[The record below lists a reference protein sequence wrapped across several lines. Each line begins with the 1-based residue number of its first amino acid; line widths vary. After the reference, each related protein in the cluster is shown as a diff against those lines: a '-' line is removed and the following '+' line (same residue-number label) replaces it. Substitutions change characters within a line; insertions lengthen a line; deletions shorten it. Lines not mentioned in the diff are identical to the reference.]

1 MGNRSGRRKYFRND
15 GGTPLSTVMKRL
27 LLFVF
32 FFIGAAS
39 AVNGFAQTPEMRL
52 INSAADALGGR
63 ERLLSV
69 KTLAIYGYGQQAY
82 QNGGGNITASPDA
95 PQKWVNVN
103 GLART
108 IDLEH
113 GRMHLEQ
120 RLVQDFVFA
129 YARNMNGDTR
139 VNQFLDGDIAFN
151 MGPDAR
157 AVRAPEAAVRARR
170 IEMLGNPIS
179 LIRAALEP
187 GAKLTNLRKDGNRQV
202 LDFTTAKGD
211 RLTLAFDGETHLP
224 AWISWVGPDNNLG
237 DVTYRTSFVGYQ
249 VENGVR
255 LPSGYNTMID
265 FRNVV
270 FNKLYVDKY
279 IVDGPAGNLAAPE
292 SVRAAAP
299 PVPQRANVEAV
310 PIAKGIWYLRGAG
323 GNSTVFEFEDHL
335 TMFEAYGSE
344 ANAKANIE
352 KARSLVPNKP
362 VTEVIVSHHHF
373 DHSGG
378 LRTAVAEGLTII
390 THRGNVDL
398 FKEMASRPARQYPDA
413 LAKNPKPIR
422 IRAVDDHLVLKDN
435 SMEVHVYRVISNSHM
450 ADGIFAYAP
459 AARVVAE
466 GDLVDEGW
474 DIVWWGNTYPD
485 SVNYWKL
492 QVDRDLPVH
501 GNIHTYAEVLD
512 LLRKQTSNARD
523 LCDHVEKSH
532 LAMQGCP
539 VRNTF

>member
-15 GGTPLSTVMKRL
+15 AGIPLSTVMKAI
-27 LLFVF
+27 LLF
-32 FFIGAAS
+32 ILAAS

-95 PQKWVNVN
+95 PQKWVNVT

-501 GNIHTYAEVLD
+501 GNIHTYVEVLE
-512 LLRKQTSNARD
+512 LLRKQAKNAQD
-523 LCDHVEKSH
+523 LCEHVEKSH

>member
-15 GGTPLSTVMKRL
+15 AGTPLSTVMKPI
-27 LLFVF
+27 LLF
-32 FFIGAAS
+32 ILAAS

-151 MGPDAR
+151 IGPDAR

-255 LPSGYNTMID
+255 LPYGYNTMID

-413 LAKNPKPIR
+413 LAKNPKPIK

-474 DIVWWGNTYPD
+474 DIVWWGNSYPD

-512 LLRKQTSNARD
+512 LLRKQTSNAQD

>member
-15 GGTPLSTVMKRL
+15 AGIPLSTVMKAI
-27 LLFVF
+27 LLF
-32 FFIGAAS
+32 ILAAS

-52 INSAADALGGR
+52 INTAAEVLGGR
-63 ERLLSV
+63 ERVLSL
-69 KTLAIYGYGQQAY
+69 KTLTVYGYGQQAY

-279 IVDGPAGNLAAPE
+279 VVDGPAGNLAAPE

-413 LAKNPKPIR
+413 LARNPKPIR

-474 DIVWWGNTYPD
+474 DIVWWGNSYPD

-539 VRNTF
+539 VRNRF

>member
-1 MGNRSGRRKYFRND
+1 
-15 GGTPLSTVMKRL
+15 MKPI
-27 LLFVF
+27 LLFVL
-32 FFIGAAS
+32 AAS

-52 INSAADALGGR
+52 INSAAEALGGR
-63 ERLLSV
+63 ERVLSL
-69 KTLAIYGYGQQAY
+69 KTLTIYGYGQQAY

-95 PQKWVNVN
+95 PQKWVNVT

-113 GRMHLEQ
+113 EQMHLEQ

-129 YARNMNGDTR
+129 YSRNMNGDTR

-151 MGPDAR
+151 VGPDGR

-187 GAKLTNLRKDGNRQV
+187 SAKSTNLRKDGTRQV
-202 LDFTTAKGD
+202 LDLTTAKGD

-279 IVDGPAGNLAAPE
+279 VVDGPTSNLAAPE
-292 SVRAAAP
+292 SVRTAAP
-299 PVPQRANVEAV
+299 PVPQRADVEAV

-362 VTEVIVSHHHF
+362 LTEVIVSHHHF

-413 LAKNPKPIR
+413 LGRNPKPIK
-422 IRAVDDHLVLKDN
+422 IRAVDDHLALKDN

-474 DIVWWGNTYPD
+474 DIVWWGNSYPD

-501 GNIHTYAEVLD
+501 GNIHTYAEVLE
-512 LLRKQTSNARD
+512 LLRKQAKNAQD
-523 LCDHVEKSH
+523 LCEHVEKSH